1 MTVKTCKRQ
10 RVDLTN
16 RINKWNDEGR
26 EIKKNIEKME
36 AEQMQLMQ
44 ELYVR
49 RKPRQEFHISL
60 VDKPARRRRFE
71 CSADECQ

>member
-1 MTVKTCKRQ
+1 MFITRKRQ

-44 ELYVR
+44 ELYVCS
-49 RKPRQEFHISL
+49 KLRQNFDHNL
-60 VDKPARRRRFE
+60 DDKSARRGRFE
-71 CSADECQ
+71 CSAHERQ

>member
-1 MTVKTCKRQ
+1 
-10 RVDLTN
+10 VDLTN

-44 ELYVR
+44 ELYVS
-49 RKPRQEFHISL
+49 RKIRQDFYKNL
-60 VDKPARRRRFE
+60 VDKSE
-71 CSADECQ
+71 